1 MRKIGGYLK
10 PWTAAQ
16 YLGIPLEEVEKMLES
31 GELPGVV
38 IGGQWRVPIDQL
50 ERWLDEE
57 VPPEELKKLAG
68 HLKDVDEKK
77 LSEFFEGVEKS
88 EKPQAEAKKERTQ
101 AKKSKTKKKKKS

>member
-1 MRKIGGYLK
+1 VRRIGGYLK

-31 GELPGVV
+31 GELPGVK

-57 VPPEELKKLAG
+57 VSPDELRKLAE
-68 HLKDVDEKK
+68 HLKDVDPKEIDAFLKEAQEGTKTETEPQEK
-77 LSEFFEGVEKS
+77 
-88 EKPQAEAKKERTQ
+88 T
-101 AKKSKTKKKKKS
+101 KTKKKKKP

>member
-31 GELPGVV
+31 GELPGVK
-38 IGGQWRVPIDQL
+38 ISGQWRVPIDQL

-68 HLKDVDEKK
+68 HLKDVDAKK
-77 LSEFFEGVEKS
+77 LSEFFEGVE
-88 EKPQAEAKKERTQ
+88 EGDKPQAEAKTTQ
-101 AKKSKTKKKKKS
+101 KRREKKS